1 MAGWIMAGQ
10 PGARPRGARGILS
23 LFSFALL
30 LGALLLGLGTAA
42 ARAQE
47 TTPAADDLEVAHLS
61 PDGCSELII
70 NGGFEVTDLHW
81 GLSGTA
87 LPPSYS
93 TARAYSGTR
102 SMRLGIVDSANLSV
116 SDGLYQDVALPN
128 SMQSFTLSFH
138 YWPVH
143 ESGPGNDA
151 QILNVYEATTGVRLA
166 QPWSRLSN
174 TQTWQFEQVDLS
186 HLRGR
191 TVRIEFSVLNDGAG
205 GRTGLYLDDVSLLAC
220 EPDATPFVTPPATG
234 APAQPGVTPQPVATP
249 LPVTTPL
256 PSGCAASDTLQ
267 NGNFEQALNDWSDW
281 IVGKS
286 PTVPALSEQSFA
298 GSWSLRL
305 GNPPG
310 GNTQNIS
317 SYSSVRQLIELP
329 ADATSASLR
338 WNHLSRSQ
346 EADTLNPTV
355 ASDRQELILL
365 RTSMETAG
373 ILYRRRTEIP
383 AWETMTVDLTPYLGG
398 SYYLY
403 FNVFNDGNGLRTW
416 MYLDDVVVNVCHGNA
431 AAPNAEGSGSGTQ
444 LQETPTPAATPTGE
458 EKSAVA
464 QPGAATAAPAS
475 GQTGTEA
482 TPTQP
487 VRGTIVAV
495 GVSTPAAIV
504 QRSSPSS
511 VTSEAAGVTV
521 WQRFRRIAQTAQG
534 QTFLLL
540 LLIVVAAIG
549 YLRFRESRGPRS

>member
-1 MAGWIMAGQ
+1 MAGWMMAGQ
-10 PGARPRGARGILS
+10 PGAGPRGARGILS

-30 LGALLLGLGTAA
+30 TGALLLGLGTAA

-47 TTPAADDLEVAHLS
+47 ATPAADDLEAAHLS

-102 SMRLGIVDSANLSV
+102 SMRLGIVDSANLGV

-143 ESGPGNDA
+143 EAGPGNDA

-220 EPDATPFVTPPATG
+220 EPDATPFVTP
-234 APAQPGVTPQPVATP
+234 QPVATP

-286 PTVPALSEQSFA
+286 PTVPSLSEQSFA

-416 MYLDDVVVNVCHGNA
+416 MYLDDIVVNVCHGNA

-444 LQETPTPAATPTGE
+444 QQETPTPAATPTQE

-464 QPGAATAAPAS
+464 QPGEAAPAS
-475 GQTGTEA
+475 GETGTEA
-482 TPTQP
+482 TPTPP

-495 GVSTPAAIV
+495 GVSTPSAIV
-504 QRSSPSS
+504 QRSSPSTG
-511 VTSEAAGVTV
+511 TSEAAGVTV

-534 QTFLLL
+534 QTFLVL
-540 LLIVVAAIG
+540 LLIVLAAIG